1 MPLKWSQIETWDS
14 DQLHR
19 YADVIGERQKTVE
32 HQAKLIW
39 VQFRNFYGSGKSA
52 DALREKM
59 LIAHEEL
66 TVLADDLA
74 EIWETIKLAAGDISQ
89 VQSAVQL
96 ARARAKSL
104 NLEIAPDSTVNPG
117 SSGVSINVYPS
128 TDLRD
133 VERLVAR
140 AIELAVEADD
150 ALARRLSSVGIPG
163 SVATS
168 KTTAIH
174 YLSEAEQ
181 EEFKRM
187 TPVQRAKYWAG
198 QSETQ
203 KRHLCD
209 TYPELIGNADGV
221 EAWARDRANRLMLP
235 ELIRRAEKR
244 IADLDEDLDRTE
256 ISSELSGSPNGRAV
270 RDYRDSLKREIQ
282 ALEVIQEYLK
292 KGISLEEY
300 QAGASGKLLSLLTL
314 QTDGER
320 VKAAIGLGDVDHAH
334 HVATF
339 VPGIGTA
346 VEKNLGDY
354 ARFTEN
360 LRETAAQEAN
370 LNEKE
375 IATIAWLGYDA
386 PGNVTLENLPGIMT
400 RILAD
405 RGAERL
411 TSFVDGLQASRD
423 YNAGD
428 AHSTLLA
435 HSYGS
440 VVSGITATKTTYRAI
455 DDLVLFGSPGMGTYN
470 SADYKVPEGHLWDSA
485 VPEGD
490 NVQGLGHLA
499 GFGKNP
505 SASDSNFIHLSGDAT
520 AAKNYNYDAPPS
532 DPLRAIGELI
542 LKTQYSPVSS
552 PLVDQT
558 FKTGLKPGSF
568 PDFSNHN
575 SYMEPG
581 TETLRDFA
589 RVVVGTKK
597 Q

>member
-74 EIWETIKLAAGDISQ
+74 EIWETIKLVAGDISQ

-128 TDLRD
+128 TDLQD

-235 ELIRRAEKR
+235 ELIRRAKNRMKYVEEYLQR
-244 IADLDEDLDRTE
+244 PETQL
-256 ISSELSGSPNGRAV
+256 ELPEQLQNDPSLME
-270 RDYRDSLKREIQ
+270 YRDNLEREIQ
-282 ALEVIQEYLK
+282 ALEVVQEYLNN
-292 KGISLEEY
+292 GISYEEY
-300 QAGASGKLLSLLTL
+300 QTGRSGKLLSLLTL

-320 VKAAIGLGDVDHAH
+320 VKAAIGLGDVDHAQ

-339 VPGIGTA
+339 VPGIGTT
-346 VEKNLGDY
+346 VEESLEKY

-375 IATIAWLGYDA
+375 IATITWLGYDA
-386 PGNVTLENLPGIMT
+386 PGKVALENLPGIMT
-400 RILAD
+400 RTLAD

-411 TSFVDGLQASRD
+411 TSFVDGLQASRA

-440 VVSGITATKTTYRAI
+440 VVSGIAATKTTYGAI
-455 DDLVLFGSPGMGTYN
+455 DDLVLFGSPGMGTYDP
-470 SADYKVPEGHLWDSA
+470 ADFKVPEGRRWVSAIPQGDS
-485 VPEGD
+485 
-490 NVQGLGHLA
+490 VQGMGW
-499 GFGKNP
+499 
-505 SASDSNFIHLSGDAT
+505 
-520 AAKNYNYDAPPS
+520 
-532 DPLRAIGELI
+532 
-542 LKTQYSPVSS
+542 
-552 PLVDQT
+552 
-558 FKTGLKPGSF
+558 
-568 PDFSNHN
+568 
-575 SYMEPG
+575 
-581 TETLRDFA
+581 
-589 RVVVGTKK
+589 
-597 Q
+597 

>member
-74 EIWETIKLAAGDISQ
+74 EIWETIKLVAGDISQ

-235 ELIRRAEKR
+235 ELIRRAKNRMKYVEEYLQR
-244 IADLDEDLDRTE
+244 PETQL
-256 ISSELSGSPNGRAV
+256 ELPEQLQNDPSLME
-270 RDYRDSLKREIQ
+270 YRDNLEREIQ
-282 ALEVIQEYLK
+282 ALEVVQEYLNN
-292 KGISLEEY
+292 GLSYEEY
-300 QAGASGKLLSLLTL
+300 QTGRSGKLLSLLTL

-320 VKAAIGLGDVDHAH
+320 VKAAIGLGDVDHAQ

-339 VPGIGTA
+339 VPGIGTT
-346 VEKNLGDY
+346 VEESLEKY

-375 IATIAWLGYDA
+375 IATITWLGYDA
-386 PGNVTLENLPGIMT
+386 PGKVALENLPGIMT
-400 RILAD
+400 RTLAD

-411 TSFVDGLQASRD
+411 TSFVDGLQASRA

-440 VVSGITATKTTYRAI
+440 VVSGIAATKTTYGAI
-455 DDLVLFGSPGMGTYN
+455 DDLVLFGSPGMGTYDP
-470 SADYKVPEGHLWDSA
+470 ADFKVPEGRRWVSAIPQGDS
-485 VPEGD
+485 
-490 NVQGLGHLA
+490 VQGMGWYKGVLIG

-505 SASDSNFIHLSGDAT
+505 SAWDSTFIHLSGDAT
-520 AAKNYNYDAPPS
+520 ADKNYNYDASPS
-532 DPLRAIGELI
+532 DHLQAL
-542 LKTQYSPVSS
+542 LKISS
-552 PLVDQT
+552 P
-558 FKTGLKPGSF
+558 F
-568 PDFSNHN
+568 DFSNHN
-575 SYMEPG
+575 SYMEPE